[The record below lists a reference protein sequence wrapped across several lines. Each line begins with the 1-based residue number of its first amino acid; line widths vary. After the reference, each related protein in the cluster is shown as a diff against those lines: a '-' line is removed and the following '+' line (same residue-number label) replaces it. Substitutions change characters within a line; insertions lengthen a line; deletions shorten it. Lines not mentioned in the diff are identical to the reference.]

1 MDTRAL
7 AMAAAALTALG
18 TELAQAVS
26 LLNPD
31 TVVIAG
37 ELLAAGDS
45 VIATIRE
52 GVYQYSLPLATHDL
66 TLAPSSLGPLVGLK
80 GGAQLGIDY
89 LLGSTRI
96 PQLESWER
104 RQEAVAR

>member
-1 MDTRAL
+1 
-7 AMAAAALTALG
+7 
-18 TELAQAVS
+18 
-26 LLNPD
+26 
-31 TVVIAG
+31 
-37 ELLAAGDS
+37 

-66 TLAPSSLGPLVGLK
+66 TLAPSTLGPLVGLK

-96 PQLESWER
+96 PQLDAAAT
-104 RQEAVAR
+104 RQGGIVT

>member
-1 MDTRAL
+1 
-7 AMAAAALTALG
+7 MAASQVRAATKVVGQAV
-18 TELAQAVS
+18 AQAVS